1 MSDLTREKLNQAAA
15 IVAQSESEIDVWLTF
30 VRETSGIA
38 DPCLPFLMEGGL
50 TWQSALLVSKS
61 GRKVA
66 IAGNYDLDG
75 LEKSGDWDEV
85 IGYVQGIRE
94 PLVDALQEL
103 IPLSVAAPKIAVNFS
118 ENDDKCDGLT
128 HGMFRLLERY
138 LAHTRFASSLVS
150 AEPIIR
156 ALRGRKTQTELA
168 AMRGAI
174 IETDRLFAEVAAL
187 AKPGITERQIADF
200 VQGKIAERGL
210 GYAWEQEGNPIVNC
224 GPDSAVGHSAPSAIA
239 LAPGHIL
246 HMDLGVVQNG
256 YASDLQ
262 RCWFVGSEVPEA
274 VSRAHA
280 AVLGAIEAGFAALK
294 PGVSGW
300 EVDAAARSF
309 LVAAG
314 YPEYLHALGHQ
325 VGRVAHDGGGLLGP
339 CWARYG
345 ETPYWPVEVGQ
356 VYTLE
361 LGVAVEGHGY
371 WSLEDMAVVT
381 ESGAQWLST
390 PQKEIWLLSPN
401 D

>member
-15 IVAQSESEIDVWLTF
+15 IVAQLEADVWLTF
-30 VRETSGIA
+30 VRETSGLA

-61 GRKVA
+61 GKKVA
-66 IAGNYDLDG
+66 VVGNFDTDG
-75 LEKSGDWDEV
+75 LEKSGDWDDV
-85 IGYVQGIRE
+85 IGYVQSIRE
-94 PLVDALQEL
+94 PLVDILEEL
-103 IPLSVAAPKIAVNFS
+103 IPVSVASPKIAVNFS

-128 HGMFRLLERY
+128 YGMFRLLESY
-138 LAHTRFASSLVS
+138 LVRTRFANALIS

-156 ALRGRKTQTELA
+156 ALRGRKTATELA
-168 AMRGAI
+168 AMRGTI
-174 IETDRLFAEVAAL
+174 VETDRLFAEVTEL

-200 VQGKIAERGL
+200 VHAKIAERGL
-210 GYAWEQEGNPIVNC
+210 GFAWEQEGNPMVNC
-224 GPDSAVGHSAPSAIA
+224 GPHSAVGHGTPGELSLEA
-239 LAPGHIL
+239 GHIL

-262 RCWFVGSEVPEA
+262 RCWFVGREIPEA
-274 VSRAHA
+274 VARAHA
-280 AVLGAIEAGFAALK
+280 AVLGAIEAGFTALK

-325 VGRVAHDGGGLLGP
+325 VGRVAHDGGGILGP

-345 ETPYWPVEVGQ
+345 ETPYWPIEAGQ

-361 LGVAVEGHGY
+361 LGVRVEGYGY
-371 WSLEDMAVVT
+371 WSLEDMVVVT
-381 ESGAQWLST
+381 ETGAQWLST

-401 D
+401 V

>member
-15 IVAQSESEIDVWLTF
+15 IVAQSGVEVWLTF
-30 VRETSGIA
+30 VRETSAIF

-50 TWQSALLVSKS
+50 TWQGALLVSKS
-61 GRKVA
+61 GKKVA
-66 IAGNYDLDG
+66 VVGNFDTAGLQH
-75 LEKSGDWDEV
+75 SGDWDEL
-85 IGYVQGIRE
+85 IGYVQSIRE
-94 PLVDALQEL
+94 PLLDALEEL
-103 IPLSVAAPKIAVNFS
+103 IPVSVATPQIAVNYS

-128 HGMFRLLERY
+128 YGMFRLLESY
-138 LAHTRFASSLVS
+138 LAHTRFANALVS

-156 ALRGRKTQTELA
+156 ALRGRKTSTELS
-168 AMRGAI
+168 AMRAAI
-174 IETDRLFAEVAAL
+174 VETDRLFDEIAAF
-187 AKPGITERQIADF
+187 AKISVTERQIADF
-200 VQGKIAERGL
+200 VHAKITERGL

-224 GPDSAVGHSAPSAIA
+224 GPDSAVGHSAPSQLA

-246 HMDLGVVQNG
+246 HIDLGVVQNG

-262 RCWFVGSEVPEA
+262 RCWFVGDTPPEA
-274 VSRAHA
+274 VLRAHA

-325 VGRVAHDGGGLLGP
+325 VGRVAHDGGGILGP

-345 ETPYWPVEVGQ
+345 QTPYWPVEVGQ

-361 LGVAVEGHGY
+361 LGVRVEGYGY
-371 WSLEDMAVVT
+371 WSLEDMVVVT
-381 ESGAQWLST
+381 EAGAEWLST
-390 PQKEIWLLSPN
+390 PQRDVWML
-401 D
+401 